1 MEIHITQEEKQYKT
15 EINKQQEL
23 IRKLNEEI
31 SILNLK
37 LKEKDNEIRINELK
51 VKELNKI
58 SKHNEISTSNKNNVI
73 IQKRCTSAN
82 INIRQ
87 DNFMNYPQN
96 DTINN
101 ANNTHQ
107 SEKSSLNEKKSDNQ
121 HKFKNNYN
129 AAILFSLENNYCSS
143 TTNNYE

>member
-73 IQKRCTSAN
+73 IQ
-82 INIRQ
+82 
-87 DNFMNYPQN
+87 M
-96 DTINN
+96 TILG
-101 ANNTHQ
+101 AGRGG
-107 SEKSSLNEKKSDNQ
+107 SSFL
-121 HKFKNNYN
+121 
-129 AAILFSLENNYCSS
+129 
-143 TTNNYE
+143 